1 MEQALFDFIIVVL
14 GILFALFLN
23 RINEKR
29 KHKKRIH
36 SIMNI
41 VVTNMNQ
48 DLARIEWTLKEI
60 DHNLGLFNKLQKEIL
75 MSEEELK
82 ECMHLAID
90 YPTFNIS
97 KRGYNLLKDAR
108 IDFEFKGSELI
119 SHIILNYDA
128 YISML
133 ERHDNLETN
142 QAEENHRLFFNLTFS
157 SDYYNNTLSEE
168 MKNYMQTNDYLNM
181 AEYFLCGLRNEYKQH
196 LESYKQQIIGCLQA
210 IDKSD
215 FK

>member
-1 MEQALFDFIIVVL
+1 MEQAIIDFIIVVL
-14 GILFALFLN
+14 GIVFALFLN

-48 DLARIEWTLKEI
+48 DLANIEWILKHI
-60 DHNLGLFNKLQKEIL
+60 DHNRGLFNKLQKKIL

-82 ECMHLAID
+82 ECMHFAID
-90 YPTFNIS
+90 YPTFSIS

-119 SHIILNYDA
+119 SRIIQLYDSH
-128 YISML
+128 ISML
-133 ERHDNLETN
+133 ERHDDLETK
-142 QAEENHRLFFNLTFS
+142 QAEENHRLFFNLNFS

-181 AEYFLCGLRNEYKQH
+181 AEYFLFGLRNGYKQH
-196 LESYKQQIIGCLQA
+196 LESYKQEIIGCLQA

>member
-36 SIMNI
+36 SIMTI
-41 VVTNMNQ
+41 VVANMNK
-48 DLARIEWTLKEI
+48 DLANLKWVIKDI
-60 DHNLGLFNKLQKEIL
+60 DHKIGLFNKLQKEIL

-82 ECMHLAID
+82 ECMHFAID
-90 YPTFNIS
+90 YPTFVIA
-97 KRGYNLLKDAR
+97 KRGYNLLNDAR
-108 IDFEFKGSELI
+108 VDFEFKGSRLI
-119 SHIILNYDA
+119 SRIILHYDMFMP
-128 YISML
+128 ML

-168 MKNYMQTNDYLNM
+168 MKKYMQTNDYLNM
-181 AEYFLCGLRNEYKQH
+181 AEYFLCGLRNDYKKH
-196 LESYKQQIIGCLQA
+196 LESLRHSILYTLQE

>member
-1 MEQALFDFIIVVL
+1 MEQAIIDFIIVVL
-14 GILFALFLN
+14 GILFAIFLSS
-23 RINEKR
+23 INEKR

-41 VVTNMNQ
+41 VVANMNQ

-119 SHIILNYDA
+119 SRIILNYDI
-128 YISML
+128 YLSIL

-196 LESYKQQIIGCLQA
+196 LESYKHSIVGCLQA

>member
-1 MEQALFDFIIVVL
+1 MEQAIIDFIIVVL
-14 GILFALFLN
+14 GILLALFLN

-36 SIMNI
+36 GIMTI
-41 VVTNMNQ
+41 VVANMNE
-48 DLARIEWTLKEI
+48 DLAYIKWVLKDI
-60 DHNLGLFNKLQKEIL
+60 DHKIGLFNKLKKEIL

-82 ECMHLAID
+82 ECMHFAID
-90 YPTFNIS
+90 YPTFVMT
-97 KRGYNLLKDAR
+97 KRGYNLLNDAR
-108 IDFEFKGSELI
+108 VDFEFKGSKLI
-119 SHIILNYDA
+119 SRIILHYDM
-128 YISML
+128 YISIL

-181 AEYFLCGLRNEYKQH
+181 AEYFLCGLRNEYKKH
-196 LESYKQQIIGCLQA
+196 LEACRHSILPALQA

>member
-1 MEQALFDFIIVVL
+1 MIDFIIVVL

-41 VVTNMNQ
+41 VVANMNQ
-48 DLARIEWTLKEI
+48 DLVSIECTLKDI
-60 DHNLGLFNKLQKEIL
+60 DHKIDLFNKLQKEIL

-82 ECMHLAID
+82 ECMHFAID
-90 YPTFNIS
+90 YPTFSIS

-119 SHIILNYDA
+119 SRIILNYDA

-157 SDYYNNTLSEE
+157 SDYYNDTLSEE

-196 LESYKQQIIGCLQA
+196 LESYKQQIIGCLQD